1 MAAAHAG
8 AGAAAAAAA
17 AAVVA
22 FLVVVGGDVVTRGA
36 VLAKIPRQAA
46 KTQDITAGLPRI
58 SELFEA
64 RPPKDAAEI
73 VGSSR
78 IAVLV
83 PCYNEEMAIGK
94 VVADFRAALPEAD
107 VYVYDNN
114 STDRTGELAR
124 AAGATVVFEP
134 VNQIGRARNC
144 GASVATG
151 DWFIFV
157 DADSLPSRE
166 LFAEVAE
173 KIQEGKWIGGGCNV
187 TLDEHYFIAD
197 MLVKTWNAIS
207 RWRRWAAG
215 SFIWVE
221 AAAFRAVG
229 GFSNELFASEEIDL
243 SERLKRRGREV
254 GKKMTILHRHPLLTS
269 ARKLHLYS
277 HWEYARFML
286 RGALMPRR
294 TIRSREACQPWYDGR
309 R

>member
-1 MAAAHAG
+1 MKISVIVPAFNEEKLIAATLESIRTAMAAFTAIG
-8 AGAAAAAAA
+8 WETE
-17 AAVVA
+17 
-22 FLVVVGGDVVTRGA
+22 VVV
-36 VLAKIPRQAA
+36 
-46 KTQDITAGLPRI
+46 
-58 SELFEA
+58 
-64 RPPKDAAEI
+64 
-73 VGSSR
+73 
-78 IAVLV
+78 
-83 PCYNEEMAIGK
+83 C
-94 VVADFRAALPEAD
+94 
-107 VYVYDNN
+107 DNN
-114 STDRTGELAR
+114 STDRTGDLAR